1 MTARIP
7 CLVDFVSF
15 FKKNFLSQT
24 WILQT
29 SQMFDFFY
37 NLGLDT
43 RDKRQYFISNRSKNT

>member
-43 RDKRQYFISNRSKNT
+43 RDRRQYFISNRSKNT